1 MEPSRAALTS
11 HLRAHVM
18 NDLTKGLEKQ
28 MWFLGFDIPDELP
41 VKYSM
46 EEWIAQAQDD
56 KATVFIAGSVPNFFL
71 FLISLTS
78 ALVFIKWSII
88 DLFTHIPLQFNIII
102 VLFYT
107 VDS

>member
-28 MWFLGFDIPDELP
+28 MWFSGFDIPDELP

-56 KATVFIAGSVPNFFL
+56 KATVFIAGSVP
-71 FLISLTS
+71 
-78 ALVFIKWSII
+78 LVFIKWSII